1 MQNIEADLKFA
12 IEKILC
18 GTWRERKQMVD
29 KVFTEDAK
37 FWYSPCPAAT
47 FKLDCAIARNVL

>member
-1 MQNIEADLKFA
+1 MQNIETDLKFA

-29 KVFTEDAK
+29 KVFTVDAK
-37 FWYSPCPAAT
+37 FWCSSCPFAT
-47 FKLDCAIARNVL
+47 IKLGCDIAGDVR